1 MVYRSTVPHK
11 AGSASSARKL
21 AQVAIV
27 EEDAVTLA
35 QLVSVLKPDIEVQP
49 YLSLEEALE
58 GTLVLSEPTVIV
70 LGPSQLYEDVLDRT
84 AAVLQSH
91 RAVGALVVVADA
103 DATTLR
109 VALRAGLDDAVSLD
123 GMAEEL
129 PEAVRDLSF
138 RLQSVASATAAAQP
152 AAPAAPK
159 RGRVT
164 TVFSP
169 KGGVGKS
176 VVAVNLASALAQRP
190 ATKVLLVDL
199 DVNFGDV
206 AVMLR
211 MQPAHH
217 IGDALAAGTR
227 IDKVLVEGLLATE
240 ERTHLQV
247 LAAPPGSA
255 DITHVASESVSA
267 LLEVLRDVADHIV
280 VDTAP
285 GLDDTIL
292 QALSDSDDIVY
303 IVGMDV
309 PSVKNARI
317 GLQALELLEIP
328 LERVVVVLNRADS
341 RVRLGARD
349 VERTLQMKVDAAL
362 PSDGLVPQS
371 VNSGVPAVIEFE
383 RSRFA
388 GRMREMATL
397 ISDRASQKERA

>member
-1 MVYRSTVPHK
+1 MASLSAVTRQVGSPRSQHGV
-11 AGSASSARKL
+11 
-21 AQVAIV
+21 AQVAVV

-35 QLVSVLKPDIEVQP
+35 RLVGVLEAESAVRP
-49 YLSLEEALE
+49 YLSLDEALE
-58 GTLVLSEPTVIV
+58 DDMRLNEPTVMV
-70 LGPSQLYEDVLDRT
+70 LGPSQMTEDVLDRT
-84 AAVLQSH
+84 SATLQSH
-91 RAVGALVVVADA
+91 QTVGALLVVVDA

-109 VALRAGLDDAVSLD
+109 VVLRAGLDDAVVLD
-123 GMAEEL
+123 RVEEEL
-129 PEAVRDLSF
+129 PEAVRDLGY
-138 RLQSVASATAAAQP
+138 RLQSVASASAN
-152 AAPAAPK
+152 AAPVVQPENR

-176 VVAVNLASALAQRP
+176 VVAVNLASALAQRQNGTV
-190 ATKVLLVDL
+190 ALVDL
-199 DVNFGDV
+199 NVNFGDV

-211 MQPAHH
+211 LQPAHH

-227 IDKVLVEGLLATE
+227 IDRMLVDSLLVRD
-240 ERTHLQV
+240 ERTRLQV

-255 DITHVASESVSA
+255 DITKVKPENVAA

-292 QALSDSDDIVY
+292 QALSDSDDIIY
-303 IVGMDV
+303 LVGMDV

-317 GLQALELLEIP
+317 GLQALELMEIP
-328 LERVVVVLNRADS
+328 LERVIVVLNRADS

-362 PSDGLVPQS
+362 PSDAIVPQS

-383 RSRFA
+383 RSRFS
-388 GRMREMATL
+388 GRVREIAAL
-397 ISDRASQKERA
+397 IADRATQKERT